1 MSKSKKRFKAQR
13 RDGTPRSIG
22 GLTITP
28 ESQALIVRWSNG
40 AWIWNRPAAVRI
52 EREDGT
58 VERMPIVDVTR
69 VAQWALGVLAA
80 IFAAVS
86 VVLTIQDLVRD
97 NPNRRLEHE

>member
-1 MSKSKKRFKAQR
+1 MSKSKIGLDAQR
-13 RDGTPRSIG
+13 RVGTPRSIG

-28 ESQALIVRWSNG
+28 ESQALIMRWPRG

-52 EREDGT
+52 EREDGS

-69 VAQWALGVLAA
+69 VAQWALGGLAA

-86 VVLTIQDLVRD
+86 VVLTIQNLAKD
-97 NPNRRLEHE
+97 NPNRRLEHG